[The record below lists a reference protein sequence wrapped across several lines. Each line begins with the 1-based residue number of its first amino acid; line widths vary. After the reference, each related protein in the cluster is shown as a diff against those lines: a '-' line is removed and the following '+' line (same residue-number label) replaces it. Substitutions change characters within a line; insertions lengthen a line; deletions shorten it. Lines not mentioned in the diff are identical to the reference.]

1 VFGRA
6 AVGAGCKEVLV
17 KRQIIGCLFVF
28 SALGAGVAY
37 AQSADSTAARVDT
50 IATSV
55 DTTAVA
61 PAPTAVPTAPPP
73 AAATA
78 PPATTTAPPA
88 TTTAAPQS
96 QETRVYYGGSV
107 IVSFGDVNRIGIY
120 PMIAYKFNP
129 KLSLGVEVGYEWLKY
144 DNFDE
149 TANNYGGSVF
159 ARYRFVPRLYGHA
172 EYQMVNY
179 EIFTSTTTSEREWV
193 PFLLLGG
200 GFSQPMGANAWTYF
214 EVLFDV
220 LNDDKSPYDSG
231 EPFISIG
238 VGVGF

>member
-1 VFGRA
+1 VVAPQSAPG
-6 AVGAGCKEVLV
+6 VKEVLV

-28 SALGAGVAY
+28 SALGAGVTH
-37 AQSADSTAARVDT
+37 AQSADSAAVGVDT
-50 IATSV
+50 SAASV
-55 DTTAVA
+55 DTTA
-61 PAPTAVPTAPPP
+61 AVSAPPP
-73 AAATA
+73 AAAPATA
-78 PPATTTAPPA
+78 AVVTEPPAEAVA
-88 TTTAAPQS
+88 T
-96 QETRVYYGGSV
+96 QEPSRVYYGGTV
-107 IVSFGDVNRIGIY
+107 LVSFGDVTRIGIY
-120 PMIAYKFNP
+120 PMIAYKFTP
-129 KLSLGVEVGYEWLKY
+129 KLSLGAEVGYEWLKY

-159 ARYRFVPRLYGHA
+159 TRYRLIPRLYAHA

-179 EIFTSTTTSEREWV
+179 EIFTSTTTSERDWV

-200 GFSQPMGANAWTYF
+200 GFSQPMGKNAWSYI

-220 LNDDKSPYDSG
+220 LNDDNSPYDDG

>member
-1 VFGRA
+1 M
-6 AVGAGCKEVLV
+6 

-28 SALGAGVAY
+28 SGLGPGVAH
-37 AQSADSTAARVDT
+37 AQSADST
-50 IATSV
+50 ATSV
-55 DTTAVA
+55 DTTAVV
-61 PAPTAVPTAPPP
+61 PAPTAAPV
-73 AAATA
+73 TA

-88 TTTAAPQS
+88 EAATQQS
-96 QETRVYYGGSV
+96 HESRVYYGGSV

-120 PMIAYKFNP
+120 PMIAYKFTP
-129 KLSLGVEVGYEWLKY
+129 KLSLGAEVGYEWLKY

-149 TANNYGGSVF
+149 TANNYGGSIF
-159 ARYRFVPRLYGHA
+159 TRYRLIPRLYAHA

-179 EIFTSTTTSEREWV
+179 EIFTSTTTSERDWV
-193 PFLLLGG
+193 PFLLVGG
-200 GFSQPMGANAWTYF
+200 GFAQPMGRNAWTYV

-220 LNDDKSPYDSG
+220 LNDDNSPYEDG